1 MKISEV
7 TREIIKDHCGISG
20 DDSDG
25 LLDVYGEAAKT
36 QICGYTGLSLE
47 ELDDF
52 PDLVYAYLAIV
63 GEMFSAREIT
73 VESDKIN
80 PMAKQIMDLHR
91 VNLL

>member
-20 DDSDG
+20 DDSDS
-25 LLDVYGEAAKT
+25 LLDVYGEAAKS
-36 QICGYTGLSLE
+36 QICGYTGLSRD

-63 GEMFSAREIT
+63 GEMFSTREIT